1 MLSLVGNAG
10 AQGTGTIMREVW
22 EGIGGT
28 SVSDLTGN
36 ANFPDNPSYGDLVTL
51 FETPTDFADN
61 FGSRVSGWLHPET
74 SGDYTFWIA
83 TDDGS
88 ELWLSTSDDPAD
100 AVLIAFEDSWT
111 GSRSWQEGNEKSA
124 PISLTG
130 GEKYYIMAMY
140 KEGGGGDNLAV
151 AWEGPDC
158 PARDVI
164 DGYFLSPAQWAA
176 VLLKASAPVPA
187 DGTVDADVATLEW
200 TAGPTA
206 VSHKVYFSTDE
217 TIDEAD
223 LAAETEMTMHFVT
236 LDPGATCYWRVDEV
250 DADGV
255 VFEGNLWSFTTLPM
269 EAHFPSPSDGAKGI
283 ESGIKLSWAA
293 GKNTI
298 MHNVSFGTDPAALI
312 PVSMMQMGTSYD
324 PGPLE
329 QFTTYYWK
337 VDEFTP
343 VGTVD
348 GPVWSF
354 SMAEYIII
362 DSEETT
368 LDYDN
373 SVEPYF
379 SEVALDTPADLTTK
393 GVSDLTL
400 LFHGAP
406 GPEGSASLDE
416 ATGTY
421 TIVGSGA
428 DIWGNSDQFHYAYRE
443 LTGDATMIA
452 RVADNGSGT
461 NEWAKGGVMI
471 RQSLDAGSTHRYMP
485 ITAGGGN
492 GASFQGRPVADAA
505 SNNVDS
511 GEVVAPPYWVKLE
524 RVGNDFTGSISPDG
538 ITWTQLG
545 GAETVEMT
553 DPVLIGLA
561 VTSHQ
566 SGEKRTFTFDNV
578 DIVGN
583 ISADDASTDIGI
595 ASNSAEP
602 IYVVLE
608 DSSGAVAMVAHPYP
622 AATRIDVWRPWTIP
636 LSKFAGVDLTAA
648 AKLYIGVGDGEP
660 GGSGTIRI
668 DDIYVVKP
676 DPTAGIANWEVAV
689 APAAPGFLA
698 TNVADDLYDIGAYS
712 GDITYEFVVRSNPDE
727 TEASMCLIG
736 RRQFGDTEAG
746 LKYEQWNNT
755 GTYGATL
762 FGVVDLDFGIA
773 TNPGVDTHL
782 VFVSS
787 EDAATTALYVNGV
800 YQASVDNA
808 ITLSG
813 LVGIGYGAQGADA
826 SDSFDNFDGDI
837 FCVAIY
843 DTALSDDEIAA
854 HSDAFLAPLSDVTAI
869 GDIVQGVPDDGDW
882 PGGEPPAFAIDDN
895 TGTKYLHFKGD
906 FDVGDPLGGAGF
918 RVTPLDGASIVTGLT
933 FTTAND
939 SPERDPVAFGFYGS
953 NVSIDGPYE
962 MIAIGDIVDFDQE
975 TAWPRY
981 TKNETPISFEND
993 VAYDHYQVLFLAIRD
1008 VGTANSMQIAE
1019 VELLSAP
1026 TPLIAWVSYHAGDDE
1041 PHADAAAVGFTQAPD
1056 IGYTD
1061 LLKAQCYDVI
1071 RYVTT
1076 STPDVELL
1084 NTMDLVIISR
1094 TASSGHY
1101 SGGGATLWNSVTAPM
1116 INLNGY
1122 TLRSSRL
1129 GFTDG
1134 TDMPDTT
1141 GDITLTVTDPTHPI
1155 FAGIDLID
1163 GTMVNPFAEGAV
1175 PLPTD
1180 GVTLSRG
1187 ISINYNNLDDEG
1199 TVLATIAEVSADT
1212 GPVGGIVI
1220 AELPAGATMENSSGS
1235 PTDVLGGPRLVF
1247 LTGSRE
1253 PSGVTGGQAAALYDL
1268 YEDGTQMFLNAVE
1281 YMLP

>member
-1 MLSLVGNAG
+1 MFKRLIFLTTFVLVLSLVSNAG

-36 ANFPDNPSYGDLVTL
+36 ANYPDNPSYGDLVTL
-51 FETPTDFADN
+51 FEAPTDFADN
-61 FGSRVSGWLHPET
+61 FGSRLHGYLHPET

-83 TDDGS
+83 ADDFCD
-88 ELWLSTSDDPAD
+88 LLLSTSDSPAD
-100 AVLIAFEDSWT
+100 AVKIAGHESWT
-111 GSRSWQEGNEKSA
+111 GSRAWDSMESQKSE
-124 PISLTG
+124 PVSLVA
-130 GEKYYIMAMY
+130 GEKYYISALY
-140 KEGGGGDNLAV
+140 KEGGGGDNMSV

-164 DGYFLSPAQWAA
+164 DGYFLSPAPWAA
-176 VLLKASAPVPA
+176 VLLKASAPNPA
-187 DGTVDADVATLEW
+187 DGAVDADVATLEW
-200 TAGPTA
+200 APGPSA
-206 VSHKVYFSTDE
+206 VSHKVYLSTDE
-217 TIDEAD
+217 TIDESD
-223 LAAETEMTMHFVT
+223 LAAETEMTMHFAA
-236 LDPGATCYWRVDEV
+236 LDPGAAYYWRVDEV
-250 DADGV
+250 DADGAV
-255 VFEGNLWSFTTLPM
+255 IEGNLWSFTTLPM

-283 ESGIKLSWAA
+283 ESGIKLSWAP

-312 PVSMMQMGTSYD
+312 PVSMMQMDTSYD

-348 GPVWSF
+348 GPLWSF
-354 SMAEYIII
+354 SMAEYVII

-373 SVEPYF
+373 SVEPYL
-379 SEVALDTPADLTTK
+379 SEVALDTPAELTTK
-393 GVSDLTL
+393 GVSDLSL
-400 LFHGAP
+400 RFHGAP
-406 GPEGSASLDE
+406 GPEGSSSLDE

-602 IYVVLE
+602 IYAVLE
-608 DSSGAVAMVAHPYP
+608 DSAGVTGVVAHPDP
-622 AATRIDVWRPWTIP
+622 AATRIDQWWTWKIP
-636 LSKFAGVDLTAA
+636 LSEFAGVDLTAA
-648 AKLYIGVGDGEP
+648 AKLYIGVGDVANP
-660 GGSGTIRI
+660 TAGGSGTIRI
-668 DDIYVVKP
+668 DDIRVVKP
-676 DPTAGIANWEVAV
+676 ATAANIIWVSGTFDDNGDGAPDDQGWVDLLEAQGHTVDYTGTYWRTLDDDKIAALNAADLIIVSRNSNSGDYDEGDEPTQWNSVTTPIINSSTHIIRSSRWKWVDSTSIPNVTPLMDVLLCDDPLCEGVPFQVSVLDAAMGQTSFIDSPAGNGTVSATGDGLPWIIEWEAGVEFYDGAGQIAGGPRMFFAAGTQEDTAAGVGRGEMNLTPAGVTIFLNAV
-689 APAAPGFLA
+689 NKMLVKSPLDSWAAEAVSAAPGFLA
-698 TNVADDLYDIGAYS
+698 VKIADGVYDIGEFS
-712 GDITYEFVVRSNPDE
+712 GDITYEFVVCSNPDE

-736 RRQFGDTEAG
+736 RRQYGDTEAG

-787 EDAATTALYVNGV
+787 EDAATTDLYVNGV
-800 YQASVDNA
+800 YQASVDRA

-826 SDSFDNFDGDI
+826 SGVFDDFDGDI
-837 FCVAIY
+837 YGVAIY
-843 DTALSDDEIAA
+843 DTALSDDEIMAR
-854 HSDAFLAPLSDVTAI
+854 SDAYLSLPDVTAP
-869 GDIVQGVPDDGDW
+869 GDNIKGVPDDGDW

-906 FDVGDPLGGAGF
+906 FDPDPGTGGTGF
-918 RVTPLDGASIVTGLT
+918 QVEVSAGASIVTGMT

-939 SPERDPVAFGFYGS
+939 SPPRDPVAFELSGS
-953 NVSIDGPYE
+953 NGSINGPYDL
-962 MIAIGDIVDFDQE
+962 IAVGDIVDFNQE
-975 TAWPRY
+975 AECPRF
-981 TKNETPISFEND
+981 TRNATPISFEND
-993 VAYDHYQVLFLAIRD
+993 VAYKYYQVLFTAIRD
-1008 VGTANSMQIAE
+1008 APNANSMQIAE
-1019 VELLSAP
+1019 VELL
-1026 TPLIAWVSYHAGDDE
+1026 G
-1041 PHADAAAVGFTQAPD
+1041 
-1056 IGYTD
+1056 
-1061 LLKAQCYDVI
+1061 
-1071 RYVTT
+1071 
-1076 STPDVELL
+1076 
-1084 NTMDLVIISR
+1084 
-1094 TASSGHY
+1094 
-1101 SGGGATLWNSVTAPM
+1101 
-1116 INLNGY
+1116 
-1122 TLRSSRL
+1122 
-1129 GFTDG
+1129 
-1134 TDMPDTT
+1134 
-1141 GDITLTVTDPTHPI
+1141 
-1155 FAGIDLID
+1155 
-1163 GTMVNPFAEGAV
+1163 
-1175 PLPTD
+1175 
-1180 GVTLSRG
+1180 
-1187 ISINYNNLDDEG
+1187 
-1199 TVLATIAEVSADT
+1199 VLA
-1212 GPVGGIVI
+1212 P
-1220 AELPAGATMENSSGS
+1220 
-1235 PTDVLGGPRLVF
+1235 
-1247 LTGSRE
+1247 
-1253 PSGVTGGQAAALYDL
+1253 
-1268 YEDGTQMFLNAVE
+1268 
-1281 YMLP
+1281 